1 MKKGLKKA
9 EDGMATIEAV
19 ILLTFT
25 LFLLLM
31 FLGFGFIYYQYW
43 VVAHTANDT
52 ATRIGQNYAYCT
64 NDLVSGYITE
74 DMRQALSPFRY
85 ASETLETVNQGR
97 AIDYAK
103 MSLRKAS
110 LAIETRKPYVEVKI
124 VRDSLARRHVEVTI
138 DAEYRLLFSYALD
151 YFGFDGTPEYRYTAY
166 AQIVD
171 LQDYIQTVGTVK
183 DVTAIVDDELP
194 VKNVNKIIDDVKSG
208 IDSHFSYYYQKYKSK
223 VDAQKNK
230 DNG

>member
-1 MKKGLKKA
+1 MKESLKKA
-9 EDGMATIEAV
+9 EEGMATLEAV
-19 ILLTFT
+19 LLLTFT
-25 LFLLLM
+25 LFILLM

-74 DMRQALSPFRY
+74 DMRQVLSPFRY
-85 ASETLETVNQGR
+85 ASDTIKTVNQGR

-103 MSLRKAS
+103 ASLRKSS
-110 LAIETRKPYVEVKI
+110 LAIETREPVVDIKI

-138 DAEYRLLFSYALD
+138 DAEYRLLFGYALD
-151 YFGFDGTPEYRYTAY
+151 FFGFDGTPEYKYTAY

-183 DVTAIVDDELP
+183 DVTGIIDSKLP
-194 VKNVNKIIDDVKSG
+194 IGDINKIMEDAKSG
-208 IDSHFSYYYQKYKSK
+208 IDSHYEHLYKKYKRE
-223 VDAQKNK
+223 VDAQKSA

>member
-1 MKKGLKKA
+1 MKESLKKA
-9 EDGMATIEAV
+9 EDGMATLEAV
-19 ILLTFT
+19 FLLTFT
-25 LFLLLM
+25 LFILLM

-52 ATRIGQNYAYCT
+52 ATRIGQNYAYCA
-64 NDLVSGYITE
+64 NDLVSGYVTD

-85 ASETLETVNQGR
+85 ASDTLETVNEGR
-97 AIDYAK
+97 AVDYAIA
-103 MSLRKAS
+103 SLRKAS
-110 LAIETRKPYVEVKI
+110 LAIETREPYVEVKI

-151 YFGFDGTPEYRYTAY
+151 YFGFDGTPEYQYTAY

-183 DVTAIVDDELP
+183 DITGIVDKKFP
-194 VKNVNKIIDDVKSG
+194 TSSVNAIIDDVKSG
-208 IDSHFSYYYQKYKSK
+208 IDDHYSHIYQKYKCKLEKQKS
-223 VDAQKNK
+223 AQEQ
-230 DNG
+230 